1 MEGCDWVSYYMRSCD
16 QKIFQSLSLWWV
28 PGACRCRDEGEE
40 RGGVFRYRQFRRVRD
55 GDGDGGGGG
64 EGGGWNVIMLVKY
77 DWVFI
82 TILSSVGM
90 I

>member
-1 MEGCDWVSYYMRSCD
+1 M
-16 QKIFQSLSLWWV
+16 
-28 PGACRCRDEGEE
+28 
-40 RGGVFRYRQFRRVRD
+40 FRYRQFRRIRD

-64 EGGGWNVIMLVKY
+64 DEEGVGMRRGGWNVIMLVKY